1 MVTATGEADLRALRR
16 RVALDSTAM
25 AVSAMAFGIVY
36 GVAARGAGFTI
47 ADVVFTSVTVF
58 AGGSQFAAVG
68 AVAQG
73 VAIPFI
79 VVMVAMLNARH
90 LLYSA
95 AMAPWVQ
102 SVPRLQRAAMAYAL
116 SDEAFA
122 LGIAHFRRAGR
133 ADVTGY
139 WVGAALGTWFP
150 WLVGTS
156 LGAVIGGTVVD
167 PARLGLDVVF
177 PAAMAGLAV
186 GLASGRREHAAAMA
200 GAAIGVGAS
209 LAFGTGSGIVLGGVL
224 GPIVGLAVPEPDAAR

>member
-1 MVTATGEADLRALRR
+1 V
-16 RVALDSTAM
+16 
-25 AVSAMAFGIVY
+25 VY
-36 GVAARGAGFTI
+36 GVAARGAGFTV

-73 VAIPFI
+73 VAIPV
-79 VVMVAMLNARH
+79 VVMLVAMLNARH
-90 LLYSA
+90 LLYGA
-95 AMAPWVQ
+95 ALAPWVQ

-122 LGIAHFRRAGR
+122 LGIAHFRRAKR

-150 WLVGTS
+150 WLIGTS
-156 LGAVIGGTVVD
+156 LGAVIGGNVVD

-186 GLASGRREHAAAMA
+186 GLASGRREHAAAVA
-200 GAAIGVGAS
+200 GALIGVGAS
-209 LAFGTGSGIVLGGVL
+209 LALGTGIGIVLGGVL
-224 GPIVGLAVPEPDAAR
+224 GPLVGLATPEPDDAR

>member
-36 GVAARGAGFTI
+36 GVAARGAGFTV

-90 LLYSA
+90 LLYGA

-156 LGAVIGGTVVD
+156 LGAV
-167 PARLGLDVVF
+167 
-177 PAAMAGLAV
+177 
-186 GLASGRREHAAAMA
+186 
-200 GAAIGVGAS
+200 
-209 LAFGTGSGIVLGGVL
+209 
-224 GPIVGLAVPEPDAAR
+224 